1 MKNTRFDESTYFEEE
16 TLGESQPNVVDI
28 NLYRKKRDYS
38 KQLVRSRVPLYVSH
52 LQGQVDSPR
61 YDLAARM
68 ASVDAQIE
76 EMNDLIHILSNEE
89 EYLS

>member
-1 MKNTRFDESTYFEEE
+1 MKNVTHFED
-16 TLGESQPNVVDI
+16 TCDGEIDVVDL

-38 KQLVRSRVPLYVSH
+38 RRLVQSRVPLYVSH

-61 YDLAARM
+61 CDLAARM

-89 EYLS
+89 EFLC